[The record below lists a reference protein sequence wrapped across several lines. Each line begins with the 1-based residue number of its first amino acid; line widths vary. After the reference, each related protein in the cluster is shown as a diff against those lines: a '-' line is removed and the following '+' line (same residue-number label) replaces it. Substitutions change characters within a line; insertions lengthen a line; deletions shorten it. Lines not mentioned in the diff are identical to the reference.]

1 MNKIKTIY
9 NGVEFF
15 SLEEHGLN
23 LKMNI
28 ITSRIELNETLTL
41 ILLNFSNSTLIFK
54 ISNFRQNHEE

>member
-54 ISNFRQNHEE
+54 ISNIRQNHEE

>member
-1 MNKIKTIY
+1 MNKIKAIY

-54 ISNFRQNHEE
+54 ISNIRQNHEE